1 MRDLLGLTESIE
13 EEINQSAAVK
23 KGLAREG
30 TPNIARA
37 AIYLIDGLRAGH
49 KVLAVGNGG
58 SAADAQHFVAELVGR
73 YLIERKGLKAMA
85 LTTNASILTAVGN
98 DFGFEEIFARQLEA
112 VGEPGD
118 VVVAISTGGN
128 SANILR
134 GVEFARNA
142 GMITIGLTGR
152 TGGRLRE
159 LVDVCVSVPSDLT
172 PRIQEAHIL
181 IIHILCGIVERA
193 FPSGPTVLTN
203 AVPLT

>member
-1 MRDLLGLTESIE
+1 MRDMLELEESIA

-23 KGLAREG
+23 KELAREG
-30 TPNIARA
+30 TPNIAKA
-37 AIYLIDGLRAGH
+37 AIHIIDGLRAGH

-73 YLIERKGLKAMA
+73 YLIERKGLKAVA
-85 LTTNASILTAVGN
+85 LTTNTSALTAVGN
-98 DFGFEEIFARQLEA
+98 DYGFDEIFARQIEA
-112 VGEPGD
+112 IGEAGD
-118 VVVAISTGGN
+118 VVVAISTSGD

-142 GMITIGLTGR
+142 GMTTIGLTGR

-181 IIHILCGIVERA
+181 IIH
-193 FPSGPTVLTN
+193 
-203 AVPLT
+203 